1 MNKVNPAFIL
11 RNYLLEEA
19 IREADDKGN
28 FKIVDKLLALSEKP
42 YETPA
47 DENMTKI
54 PPEWAYC
61 LSVSCSS

>member
-1 MNKVNPAFIL
+1 MDKVNPAFIL

-28 FKIVDKLLALSEKP
+28 FKFVDQLLALSEKP

-47 DENMTKI
+47 DEKMTKI
-54 PPEWAYC
+54 PP
-61 LSVSCSS
+61 